1 MGNSE
6 LYDQQTNSSMISR
19 LVLWP
24 DGTLAATWI
33 KSDVSGYA
41 DRGTGYNY
49 FDGTSWGTKPTTRLE
64 SVKSGWPTIN
74 RWMGNGELV
83 ISHRTTTTMVMN
95 TRQVKGT
102 GAWTETMA
110 PTSPSSN
117 ALVWP
122 CVITNGD
129 NFQNIH
135 MLCMTRTTA
144 NGGTLYKGLDGALLY
159 YRSLNGGVTWDK
171 QGIQLAGLDSSNYL
185 GFSGD
190 EYTWIEPHGDTIAF
204 ICGGSWVDLFLMK
217 SYDNGETWTK
227 VPIVPN
233 YYCKNP
239 LNNVTPRFVTTDG
252 SNAGAM
258 DKNGVFHVAFGR
270 MRALDDGT
278 GRKYSGGTDGLIYW
292 NSTMP
297 VMDTTI
303 LTNLDTL
310 IARNL
315 CIGYVAENQAGD
327 TIIDIPAYGV
337 GMSSFP
343 QVNIDAYNNI
353 YFLWSSVTVGNASPD
368 PYNYRHIWGRAWF
381 NGKPVWSEMKDFNA
395 GLLYVYQEFVYPA
408 VAKNIKNGN
417 LQMITQTSTQPG
429 SHVKDSDVP
438 EHAVDIQYREI
449 PTSEFIATGYN
460 SNQNVVTTTVTGNYP
475 NPVKGSTSFKITMG
489 SPSTVTID
497 VCNIMGQKMMR
508 VDKGVMNAGI
518 HSIAMDCRTLTPG
531 IYFYTVKINGDSF
544 THKMIVE

>member
-1 MGNSE
+1 
-6 LYDQQTNSSMISR
+6 
-19 LVLWP
+19 
-24 DGTLAATWI
+24 
-33 KSDVSGYA
+33 
-41 DRGTGYNY
+41 
-49 FDGTSWGTKPTTRLE
+49 
-64 SVKSGWPTIN
+64 
-74 RWMGNGELV
+74 
-83 ISHRTTTTMVMN
+83 
-95 TRQVKGT
+95 
-102 GAWTETMA
+102 
-110 PTSPSSN
+110 
-117 ALVWP
+117 
-122 CVITNGD
+122 
-129 NFQNIH
+129 
-135 MLCMTRTTA
+135 
-144 NGGTLYKGLDGALLY
+144 
-159 YRSLNGGVTWDK
+159 
-171 QGIQLAGLDSSNYL
+171 
-185 GFSGD
+185 
-190 EYTWIEPHGDTIAF
+190 
-204 ICGGSWVDLFLMK
+204 
-217 SYDNGETWTK
+217 
-227 VPIVPN
+227 
-233 YYCKNP
+233 
-239 LNNVTPRFVTTDG
+239 
-252 SNAGAM
+252 
-258 DKNGVFHVAFGR
+258 
-270 MRALDDGT
+270 
-278 GRKYSGGTDGLIYW
+278 
-292 NSTMP
+292 
-297 VMDTTI
+297 MDTTI